1 VVVDPLARLLEVLRL
16 ENPHYVL
23 AGVWR
28 DSAVVRA
35 EPFDALELELAT
47 LWER

>member
-1 VVVDPLARLLEVLRL
+1 MDPLASLLEVLRL
-16 ENPHYVL
+16 ENTHYTLV
-23 AGVWR
+23 GVWR

-35 EPFDALELELAT
+35 EPFDALELELERET